1 MSVQEAK
8 KAPKL
13 TLSKAVSLMNSRPS
27 ISTMQRAGRKRKQ
40 RAIKS
45 KETNRDQ
52 VSTPTPTPTP
62 NTPSSSS
69 SQNSTPSKRNTRRNT
84 LISLASSS
92 PSIADT
98 SSIDELYN

>member
-1 MSVQEAK
+1 MLVQEAK

-13 TLSKAVSLMNSRPS
+13 TLNKVISLINSQPS
-27 ISTMQRAGRKRKQ
+27 INIMQRAGRKRNQ

-45 KETNRDQ
+45 KETNSRDQ
-52 VSTPTPTPTP
+52 ISTP
-62 NTPSSSS
+62 NTPNSSS

-92 PSIADT
+92 PSIANT
-98 SSIDELYN
+98 SNIDKLYN